1 MLDQDENNFAWG
13 EGGLECA
20 DLNVT
25 HYRVFH
31 SECLNFLQLLVGSP
45 YNGWDTTLK
54 KQSPAPPTSNI
65 LKQCCANRDCNNL
78 MTPFGLFP

>member
-31 SECLNFLQLLVGSP
+31 SECLNSFLQLLVSMVVAYNSP
-45 YNGWDTTLK
+45 LPLKGTVIRFSKGING
-54 KQSPAPPTSNI
+54 KQ
-65 LKQCCANRDCNNL
+65 KD
-78 MTPFGLFP
+78 GV